1 MEESEKLSIKE
12 PFIDEKKSCCKENY
26 LIIISIIVGV
36 IILGVMAFFIIR
48 LLNEEDDSK
57 YNFGLNI
64 EELEKRTS
72 KEYLGTISL
81 LKINATE
88 YESLNEGDKQ
98 ALKHLVKAGAILEN
112 IEMKI
117 DDPHNIPFKE
127 FLDKEIKKENNQ
139 AKLTKILFDAQK
151 GINSLDTLSNE
162 INLASGHKTL
172 PGIGVYPED
181 LKKEDF
187 HKILIKML
195 KENKTEEVRNITNQ
209 RTMVVREGEYLKAID
224 YVEYFKDDF
233 NKIAE
238 EFEEAAKVSTNTD
251 FNEYL
256 LLQAKALRIA
266 DPMLD
271 AEADKKWSELQDTP
285 LELTLTRENYED
297 EITGSFIENEE
308 LTQLLNEKNITPI
321 PKDCLG
327 LRVGIINKEGTEFIL
342 KIKKYLPTLAKNM
355 PYNDEYDQDI
365 SDDDIKQTM
374 VDADLILLS
383 GDVGA
388 YRAGI
393 TLAENLP
400 NDDKLSLTIGGGR
413 RNVYHRQIRAVNQT
427 KVKEKL
433 NEILDPEQHQYYDPE
448 ADHWFTI
455 GHENTHSLGPK
466 IVKDNLGI
474 YSSIIEENKADMGGL
489 GFVDLLT
496 NLTYYTEEQRL
507 KIIVTAVTDTFIKAE
522 PKLSEAHRVRTVMQN
537 YYIYQEGG
545 YNITEDGKIH
555 VNIDNVVPAAK
566 KMLSEI
572 IRVQLDNEFI
582 KGEDYVK
589 KYFKWTEQ
597 MKIIG
602 DKLQNLNSFL
612 NSKVENELADK
623 LLSEN

>member
-26 LIIISIIVGV
+26 LIIISIIIGV

-57 YNFGLNI
+57 YNFGLKI

-81 LKINATE
+81 LKSNATE

-181 LKKEDF
+181 LKKEEF

-251 FNEYL
+251 FNEFL

>member
-26 LIIISIIVGV
+26 LIIISIIIGV

-181 LKKEDF
+181 LKKEEF

>member
-26 LIIISIIVGV
+26 LIIISIIIGV

-57 YNFGLNI
+57 YNFGLNM

-81 LKINATE
+81 LKSNATE

-162 INLASGHKTL
+162 INLAEGHKTL

-342 KIKKYLPTLAKNM
+342 KIKKYLPILAQNM
-355 PYNDEYDQDI
+355 PYSDEYEQDI

-383 GDVGA
+383 GNVGA

-393 TLAENLP
+393 VLAENLP

-466 IVKDNLGI
+466 MVKDNLGI

>member
-57 YNFGLNI
+57 YNFGLNM

-162 INLASGHKTL
+162 INLAAGHKTL